1 MNIRAKRLRKS
12 EQAMAW
18 TQPRFWRSAP
28 CRVLAIGSSCVEV
41 SPRRACTGLAWSGT
55 EAELREIN
63 GALYFEHASSP
74 VCPGSHWCAEEGQ
87 ECACFGDVVFA
98 PLLFN
103 GARYLLSSQDRKR
116 FSLKSRGTTRCGFD
130 QYGQPYESSDD
141 WSRPSGHCWCTPEE
155 VLQLVKRH
163 GTSLG
168 ELGERSNRAQEAFE
182 GIGRPGSG
190 APLYRGS
197 LAGLNTS
204 LLDVDLRASAEGE
217 EEEDM
222 KGQTTHDS
230 RRRRTYAY
238 TPWALVEVPS
248 QDSAGGGTVTCA
260 YEHGA
265 PGATFGVHTT
275 SGPDTTFWSWGGN
288 EAEEVNKEWV
298 GKLDHSRTTQCY
310 VRIAGDAGRDTCEV
324 GMQPLEELQAHADH
338 ALLIANVT
346 LTSLIVITVLVWVGL
361 A

>member
-74 VCPGSHWCAEEGQ
+74 VCPGSHWCAEEGVRLLRRRRFRAASLQ
-87 ECACFGDVVFA
+87 RRKV
-98 PLLFN
+98 PLVLTRPQ
-103 GARYLLSSQDRKR
+103 AVLAQI
-116 FSLKSRGTTRCGFD
+116 SRDDEVWLR
-130 QYGQPYESSDD
+130 PVRAAIESSDD

-190 APLYRGS
+190 APLKGS

-288 EAEEVNKEWV
+288 EAEEVNK
-298 GKLDHSRTTQCY
+298 DAMF